1 MKKNDTSEE
10 IKKSVSFLPHKPGV
24 YQYFDKQNKIL
35 YIGKAKNLK
44 KRVSSYFTESKQSGK
59 ITVMVN
65 KIHRIE
71 YIVVETEFDAL
82 LLENNLIKK
91 YQPRYN
97 VMLKDDKTFP
107 WICIK
112 NERFPRIFPTRNILK
127 DGSDYF
133 GPYASVRMMNTLLDL
148 IRKLYSLRTCKL
160 NLSEENIAQKKY
172 KVCLEYHIDN
182 CKAPCVNK
190 QSEDDYMQSIAS
202 IKHILKGNISVA
214 KVKLKELMQVYAED
228 LEFEKAQLV
237 KEKLGLLKKYQSKSM
252 IVSASIDNADVFS
265 IIKEE
270 KFAYVNYLKII
281 QGAVVQSHTI
291 ELKKV
296 LEESEKELLEFAII
310 ELRKRFE
317 SDSKEIILPFKPN
330 IQDPKIKYIVPKI
343 GEKKQLLEM
352 SERNANYYRL
362 EKKKHQSLVN
372 PKRHSERILETL
384 QKDLHMKILPRHI
397 ECFDNSNIQGAFPVA
412 AMVLFRDGKP
422 SKKEYRHYNIKT
434 VEGPD
439 DYASMEEALYR
450 RYKRLLEEKKE
461 LPQLII
467 VDGGKGQLSSAMKSL
482 EKLKL
487 RGKIS
492 IIGIAKRLEEIY
504 FPGDNLPLYLN
515 KKSESLKVIQQ
526 LRDEAHRFGITH
538 HRNRRIKESLVTEL
552 TDISGIGKTLSEKLL
567 LAFSSVEN
575 VKKASEKELI
585 AVVGEAKANKINIF
599 FKGSNKNQ
607 IL

>member
-1 MKKNDTSEE
+1 MKKNDPSEE

-112 NERFPRIFPTRNILK
+112 NERFPRVFPTRNILK

-148 IRKLYSLRTCKL
+148 IRKLYPLRTCKL

-182 CKAPCVNK
+182 CKAPCVKK
-190 QSEDDYMQSIAS
+190 QTEDDYMQSIAS

-228 LEFEKAQLV
+228 LAFEKAQLV

-265 IIKEE
+265 IIEEE

-434 VEGPD
+434 VEGPND
-439 DYASMEEALYR
+439 FASMEEALYR

-482 EKLKL
+482 EKLNL

-585 AVVGEAKANKINIF
+585 AVVGEAKANKIISF
-599 FKGSNKNQ
+599 FKRSNKNQ

>member
-1 MKKNDTSEE
+1 MKKNDPSDD
-10 IKKSVSFLPHKPGV
+10 IKKSISFLPHKPGV
-24 YQYFDKQNKIL
+24 YQYFDKQDKIL

-44 KRVSSYFTESKQSGK
+44 KRVSSYFTESRQSGK

-112 NERFPRIFPTRNILK
+112 NERFPRIFPTRNVLK

-133 GPYASVRMMNTLLDL
+133 GPYASVKMMNTLLDL
-148 IRKLYSLRTCKL
+148 VRRLYPLRTCKL
-160 NLSEENIAQKKY
+160 NLASEKIAQKKY

-182 CKAPCVNK
+182 CKAPCINK
-190 QSEDDYMQSIAS
+190 HSEEDYMQNITS

-214 KVKLKELMQVYAED
+214 KIKLKELMQEYAEG

-265 IIKEE
+265 IVKEE
-270 KFAYVNYLKII
+270 RFAYVNYLKII

-317 SDSKEIILPFKPN
+317 SDSKEIILPFKLN
-330 IQDPKIKYIVPKI
+330 IQNPNVKYIIPKI

-434 VEGPD
+434 VEGPND
-439 DYASMEEALYR
+439 FASMEEVLYR
-450 RYKRLLEEKKE
+450 RYKRLLEEEME
-461 LPQLII
+461 LPQLIV

-482 EKLKL
+482 EKLNL

-504 FPGDNLPLYLN
+504 FPGDSLPLYLN

-538 HRNRRIKESLVTEL
+538 HRNRRIKENLVTEL

-575 VKKASEKELI
+575 VKKASEDELV
-585 AVVGEAKANKINIF
+585 AVVGQNKTDAILKWRNAN
-599 FKGSNKNQ
+599 
-607 IL
+607 

>member
-1 MKKNDTSEE
+1 MKKNDTSED
-10 IKKSVSFLPHKPGV
+10 IKKSVLSLPQKPGV
-24 YQYFDKQNKIL
+24 YQYFDKDNGIL

-112 NERFPRIFPTRNILK
+112 NEAFPRVFSTRHILK

-133 GPYASVRMMNTLLDL
+133 GPYASVKMMNTLLDL
-148 IRKLYSLRTCKL
+148 VRRLYPLRTCKL
-160 NLSEENIAQKKY
+160 NLAREKITQKKY

-182 CKAPCVNK
+182 CKAPCINK
-190 QSEDDYMQSIAS
+190 HSEEDYMQNITS

-214 KVKLKELMQVYAED
+214 KIKLKELMQEYAEC

-237 KEKLGLLKKYQSKSM
+237 KEKLALLKKYQSKSM

-265 IIKEE
+265 IVKEE

-291 ELKKV
+291 ELKTV
-296 LEESEKELLEFAII
+296 LDEDEKELLEFAIT

-317 SDSKEIILPFKPN
+317 SDSKEIILPFKLN
-330 IQDPKIKYIVPKI
+330 IQNPNVKYIIPKI

-372 PKRHSERILETL
+372 PKRHSERILESL

-434 VEGPD
+434 VEGPND
-439 DYASMEEALYR
+439 FASMEEVLYR
-450 RYKRLLEEKKE
+450 RYKRLLEEEKE

-467 VDGGKGQLSSAMKSL
+467 VDGGKGQLGSAMKSL
-482 EKLKL
+482 EKLNL

-538 HRNRRIKESLVTEL
+538 HKNRRIKESLITEL
-552 TDISGIGKTLSEKLL
+552 TDIPGIGKTLSEKLL

-575 VKKASEKELI
+575 VKKASENELV
-585 AVVGEAKANKINIF
+585 AVVGKNKTNAILKWKNAN
-599 FKGSNKNQ
+599 
-607 IL
+607 

>member
-1 MKKNDTSEE
+1 MKKNDPSDD
-10 IKKSVSFLPHKPGV
+10 IKKSISFLPHKPGV
-24 YQYFDKQNKIL
+24 YQYFDKQDKIL

-44 KRVSSYFTESKQSGK
+44 KRVSSYFTESRQSGK

-112 NERFPRIFPTRNILK
+112 NERFPRIFPTRNVLK

-133 GPYASVRMMNTLLDL
+133 GPYASVKMMNTLLDL
-148 IRKLYSLRTCKL
+148 VRRLYPLRTCKL

-182 CKAPCVNK
+182 CKAPCINK
-190 QSEDDYMQSIAS
+190 HSEEDYMQNITS

-214 KVKLKELMQVYAED
+214 KIKLKELMQEYAEG

-265 IIKEE
+265 IVKEE
-270 KFAYVNYLKII
+270 RFAYVNYLKII

-317 SDSKEIILPFKPN
+317 SDSKEIILPFKLN
-330 IQDPKIKYIVPKI
+330 IQNPNVKYIIPKI

-434 VEGPD
+434 VEGPND
-439 DYASMEEALYR
+439 FASMEEVLYR
-450 RYKRLLEEKKE
+450 RYKRLLEEEME
-461 LPQLII
+461 LPQLIV

-482 EKLKL
+482 EKLNL

-504 FPGDNLPLYLN
+504 FPGDSLPLYLN

-538 HRNRRIKESLVTEL
+538 HRNRRIKENLVTEL

-575 VKKASEKELI
+575 VKKASEDELV
-585 AVVGEAKANKINIF
+585 AVVGQNKTDAILKWRNAI
-599 FKGSNKNQ
+599 KG
-607 IL
+607 